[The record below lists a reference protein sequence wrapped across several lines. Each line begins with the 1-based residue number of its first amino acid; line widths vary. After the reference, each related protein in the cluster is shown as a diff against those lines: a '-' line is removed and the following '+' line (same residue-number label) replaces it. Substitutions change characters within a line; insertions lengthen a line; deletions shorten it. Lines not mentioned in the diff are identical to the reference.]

1 MKKNISLL
9 LLALICMTALQAQES
24 MAEQQARLDS
34 SQRVLMKDS
43 LQMTDA
49 QVDTVFAIRNRHWE
63 AIAAVRAN
71 STFTVAQQLEQFA
84 ALKQETYTAMRTAL
98 GTTLFDRYTQL
109 ISSRAQRRN
118 NANAAAPLTGANN

>member
-9 LLALICMTALQAQES
+9 LLTLICMTALRAQEN
-24 MAEQQARLDS
+24 MTEQQARLDS

-49 QVDTVFAIRNRHWE
+49 QVDTVFAIRNRHWD
-63 AIAAVRAN
+63 AIAAVRTN
-71 STFTVAQQLEQFA
+71 NNISVAQQQEQFD
-84 ALKQETYTAMRTAL
+84 ALKEDTYTAMRAAL

-109 ISSRAQRRN
+109 IARRTQRRGN
-118 NANAAAPLTGANN
+118 TNAAAPLTGAQ

>member
-9 LLALICMTALQAQES
+9 LLTLICMTALRAQES
-24 MAEQQARLDS
+24 VADQQARLDS

-43 LQMTDA
+43 LQMSDA

-71 STFTVAQQLEQFA
+71 STLSVAQQQEQFEA
-84 ALKQETYTAMRTAL
+84 FKQATYTAMRIAL